1 MDEVDCSFWGDKN
14 YGIDYGDSCSYLWT
28 YRNCEPYG
36 YVRKHS
42 WRTEFQPSILNMG
55 VPILRMSNKHR
66 AIPSSWHWPGT
77 WSRRG
82 IYAMVREQGLY
93 RQMANDQITHVPP
106 SSQNTSEK
114 SPHRISNEFFL
125 GTKQNNDSYKWL
137 SIVYGPIMSVQYTA
151 VVFIAIF

>member
-1 MDEVDCSFWGDKN
+1 
-14 YGIDYGDSCSYLWT
+14 
-28 YRNCEPYG
+28 
-36 YVRKHS
+36 
-42 WRTEFQPSILNMG
+42 
-55 VPILRMSNKHR
+55 
-66 AIPSSWHWPGT
+66 
-77 WSRRG
+77 
-82 IYAMVREQGLY
+82 MVRERGLY

-114 SPHRISNEFFL
+114 SPHRVSNVFFL